1 MPGTA
6 HTDIPRDAGTANRSG
21 ANAWS
26 WDLLGILLLTAA
38 IRAVVVSQTPI
49 IAKDGMLYVGIARMI
64 NHGMWLDLVGDWFL
78 FNPYPALIAWL
89 QRCGLSFDFSGQL
102 ISAVASTLAVVP
114 LYLWGRRAFDP
125 RVAQLAAL
133 TYALHPVMLRF
144 SGQVLREGLYWCLM
158 LWAVYAFWLAAQ
170 HRQLWRFAVAGLLT
184 TAATL
189 TRMEGAV
196 LFILGAMW
204 SISMC
209 SGPANRHASTVASGA
224 AGGARLLPS
233 WHACRQSLAPI
244 VVACAV
250 FPLTI
255 IILNLAFI
263 PQGHGW
269 HGCGRWIHFATR
281 LVRGQ
286 EVAPAATI
294 VPQRMAEIVS
304 SERTRTA
311 QQSPKIDDV
320 RRLAKSLPVWNP
332 LGEPDLEQ
340 LRLQRFLI
348 LADDQRLFLFAGRF
362 LNECWDGLL
371 FPCVICCFYG
381 LYAGRQTRWVTRRD
395 GPLAIMSVILS
406 GMLIYHLST
415 EFILE
420 PRYMFCLIPFVFP
433 WSGIGAREL
442 HRQVS
447 AWFAGRPAW
456 AAWQPSAPVLCVALM
471 LLALGKLWMGLED
484 DTKLV
489 QRQLGTRLRHT
500 ATGRLKIAGPES
512 LRRVAHY
519 AEADYF
525 IIPRGDAD
533 AARRWLDEQ
542 HVDFVL
548 TTPEEQRIVQRE
560 SPPSA
565 NGAMRYRPW
574 ESDHVKLGPIHVYWV
589 DPAIRMLGS

>member
-1 MPGTA
+1 MPRTA
-6 HTDIPRDAGTANRSG
+6 PNDKPQG
-21 ANAWS
+21 AQQSWIAAWMV
-26 WDLLGILLLTAA
+26 DLIGIVVITAA
-38 IRAVVVSQTPI
+38 IRAYVVAQTPI

-64 NHGMWLDLVGDWFL
+64 NHGLWLDLVGDWFL

-89 QRCGLSFDFSGQL
+89 ERCGLSFDFSGQL
-102 ISAVASTLAVVP
+102 ISGIASSLGVIP
-114 LYLWGRRAFDP
+114 LYLWCRRAFDP

-133 TYALHPVMLRF
+133 TYAVHPVMLRF

-158 LWAVYAFWLAAQ
+158 LWAVHAFWLAAQ
-170 HRQLWRFAVAGLLT
+170 HRQIWRYALAGLVA

-189 TRMEGAV
+189 TRMEGCV
-196 LFILGAMW
+196 LFLLGAMW
-204 SISMC
+204 TISLRPKAGLNEPAEIGSTPATPSKLSSFWCVDRPIFTRIAVSI
-209 SGPANRHASTVASGA
+209 
-224 AGGARLLPS
+224 
-233 WHACRQSLAPI
+233 
-244 VVACAV
+244 AV

-255 IILNLAFI
+255 LVLNLVLI

-281 LVRGQ
+281 ITQRQ
-286 EVAPAATI
+286 EVTPTTTK
-294 VPQRMAEIVS
+294 VPERMQEIVS
-304 SERTRTA
+304 TERSRAA
-311 QQSPKIDDV
+311 QQRPQIDDV
-320 RRLAKSLPVWNP
+320 RDLAKSLPVWNP

-381 LYAGRQTRWVTRRD
+381 LIVGRQTRWVTRRD
-395 GPLAIMSVILS
+395 GPLAILAVILS

-433 WSGIGAREL
+433 WSAMGAREMYYGIA
-442 HRQVS
+442 
-447 AWFAGRPAW
+447 AWYARRPAW
-456 AAWQPSAPVLCVALM
+456 APWQPSAPVLCATLMILAVA
-471 LLALGKLWMGLED
+471 KLWMGIED
-484 DTKLV
+484 RSKEV
-489 QRQLGTRLRHT
+489 QRHLGTRLRHT
-500 ATGRLKIAGPES
+500 TTGRLKIAGPES

-525 IIPRGDAD
+525 IIPRGDPA

-542 HVDFVL
+542 NLDFVVI
-548 TTPEEQRIVQRE
+548 TAEEQPLVNRE
-560 SPPSA
+560 VPSSA
-565 NGAMRYRPW
+565 NGSTRYRPW
-574 ESDHVKLGPIHVYWV
+574 QSDHVKLGPIHVYWV
-589 DPAIRMLGS
+589 NPAIRMLGL

>member
-6 HTDIPRDAGTANRSG
+6 HTNLSQPKQPDGRTRVAPWIL
-21 ANAWS
+21 
-26 WDLLGILLLTAA
+26 DLCGILLITAL
-38 IRAVVVSQTPI
+38 IRAYVVSQTPI
-49 IAKDGMLYVGIARMI
+49 IAKDGMLYVGIARII

-102 ISAVASTLAVVP
+102 ISGVASSAGVIP
-114 LYLWGRRAFDP
+114 LYLWCRRAFDA

-133 TYALHPVMLRF
+133 TYALHPVMLRY

-170 HRQLWRFAVAGLLT
+170 QRQVWRYALAGLVA

-204 SISMC
+204 SVTMNSAPVPDFATRT
-209 SGPANRHASTVASGA
+209 GLLA
-224 AGGARLLPS
+224 AWRTYRGSLLRI
-233 WHACRQSLAPI
+233 A
-244 VVACAV
+244 VACAI

-255 IILNLAFI
+255 IALNLAFI

-281 LVRGQ
+281 ITQGQ
-286 EVAPAATI
+286 EAPQAVTK
-294 VPQRMAEIVS
+294 VPQRMQEIVS
-304 SERTRTA
+304 HERSRVA
-311 QQSPKIDDV
+311 SQRPQIDDV
-320 RRLAKSLPVWNP
+320 RDLAKSLPVWNP

-340 LRLQRFLI
+340 LRLQRFLV

-371 FPCVICCFYG
+371 FPCLLCCGYG
-381 LYAGRQTRWVTRRD
+381 LVVGRATQWVTRRD
-395 GPLAIMSVILS
+395 GPLAILSVILS
-406 GMLIYHLST
+406 AMLIYHLST

-433 WSGIGAREL
+433 WSGIGAREMYRTFTIWL
-442 HRQVS
+442 AR
-447 AWFAGRPAW
+447 RPAW
-456 AAWQPSAPVLCVALM
+456 AAWQPSPSTLCVTLM
-471 LLALGKLWMGLED
+471 ILAVAKLYLGLED
-484 DTKLV
+484 NSKAV

-525 IIPRGDAD
+525 IIPRGDEA
-533 AARRWLDEQ
+533 AARQWLDEQ
-542 HVDFVL
+542 HVDFVII
-548 TTPEEQRIVQRE
+548 TADEQPLVKRE
-560 SPPSA
+560 PLPPANSA
-565 NGAMRYRPW
+565 ARYRPW
-574 ESDHVKLGPIHVYWV
+574 QSDHVKLGPIQVYWV
-589 DPAIRMLGS
+589 NPAIRMLGS

>member
-6 HTDIPRDAGTANRSG
+6 HTDTPRLNQAGDRLRVAP
-21 ANAWS
+21 WIL
-26 WDLLGILLLTAA
+26 DLFGILLITAL
-38 IRAVVVSQTPI
+38 IRAYVVSQTPI
-49 IAKDGMLYVGIARMI
+49 IAKDGMLYVGIARVI

-89 QRCGLSFDFSGQL
+89 ERCGFSFDFSGQL
-102 ISAVASTLAVVP
+102 ISGVASSLGVIP
-114 LYLWGRRAFDP
+114 LYLWCRRAFDA

-133 TYALHPVMLRF
+133 TYALHPVMLRY

-170 HRQLWRFAVAGLLT
+170 HRQVWRYALAGLVA

-204 SISMC
+204 SVSMH
-209 SGPANRHASTVASGA
+209 SA
-224 AGGARLLPS
+224 AAPDLATRGGLLAA
-233 WHACRQSLAPI
+233 WRTYRASLALSAI
-244 VVACAV
+244 ACAA

-255 IILNLAFI
+255 IALNLALI

-281 LVRGQ
+281 ITQGQ
-286 EVAPAATI
+286 EAAPAATK
-294 VPQRMAEIVS
+294 VPERMQEIVS
-304 SERTRTA
+304 NERFRAA
-311 QQSPKIDDV
+311 QQRPHIAEV
-320 RRLAKSLPVWNP
+320 RDLAKSLPVWNP
-332 LGEPDLEQ
+332 LGEADLEQ
-340 LRLQRFLI
+340 LRLQRFLV

-371 FPCVICCFYG
+371 FPCLLCCGYG
-381 LYAGRQTRWVTRRD
+381 LVVGRQTQWVTRRD
-395 GPLAIMSVILS
+395 GPLAILSVILS
-406 GMLIYHLST
+406 GMLLYHLST
-415 EFILE
+415 EYILE
-420 PRYMFCLIPFVFP
+420 PRYMFCLMPFVFP
-433 WSGIGAREL
+433 WSGIGAREMYRTFTTWL
-442 HRQVS
+442 AR
-447 AWFAGRPAW
+447 RPAW
-456 AAWQPSAPVLCVALM
+456 AAWQPSARTLCAVLMVMAVAKLY
-471 LLALGKLWMGLED
+471 LGMED
-484 DTKLV
+484 NSKVV

-525 IIPRGDAD
+525 IIPRGDEA

-542 HVDFVL
+542 HLDFVII
-548 TTPEEQRIVQRE
+548 TADERPIVNHE
-560 SPPSA
+560 PATGPA
-565 NGAMRYRPW
+565 RYRPW
-574 ESDHVKLGPIHVYWV
+574 ESDHVKLGPIQVYWV
-589 DPAIRMLGS
+589 NPAIRMLGS